1 MKKKIILKPTI
12 HKNNEVILFEFRYD
26 SEIIYVLKSSV
37 KSIRWSKTLR
47 SWYIIKNNFD
57 INSFYQD
64 FKTLAYIDYSALKKE
79 KSKKVISIVSPPKDP
94 IKLRLNQEQKE
105 QLNAFYKFLKGKRFS
120 ESTLKTYTNL
130 VAEFVIHLKEI
141 QIFNLRDIELYVE
154 YALVPANASISTHRQ
169 FISAMKHYITF
180 TQMPIEIDF
189 NALAPRKS
197 KLLPNVLS
205 KEEVIELIRVTKNLK
220 HRICIA
226 LIYSSGLRIG
236 ELIDLKLRDID
247 LKTQHLKIQLAKGRK
262 DRYVPIAN
270 VMMPLLHNYLTTYE
284 PTKYLIEGIDEGAP
298 YSPESIRKFLR
309 KSCKLAGITKRVT
322 PHTLRHSY
330 ATHLLENGTDI
341 RYIQELLGHS
351 RPETTMVYTH
361 VRSQDLQKITNP
373 LDLFVKQIEMQQKN
387 NTIFNQKQTLKGTDN
402 P

>member
-1 MKKKIILKPTI
+1 MKPKITLKPKI
-12 HKNNEVILFEFRYD
+12 HRNQEVILIEFDYNFE
-26 SEIIYVLKSSV
+26 IKNALKTSDFNV
-37 KSIRWSKTLR
+37 FYTKTYR
-47 SWYIIKNNFD
+47 CWYILKKDFDLNIFHELFKN
-57 INSFYQD
+57 
-64 FKTLAYIDYSALKKE
+64 LAYIDYTALKYVE
-79 KSKKVISIVSPPKDP
+79 GQLMVPNTGLTIKD
-94 IKLRLNQEQKE
+94 RLLPHQKN

-120 ESTLKTYTNL
+120 ESTLKTYTHL
-130 VAEFVIHLKEI
+130 VAEFVIHQKEI
-141 QIFNLRDIELYVE
+141 KPFTIRDIEIYVE
-154 YALVPANASISTHRQ
+154 DVLEPSKASISTHRQ
-169 FISAMKHYITF
+169 FISAMKHYIIF
-180 TQMPIEIDF
+180 TQMPLEIDF

-236 ELIDLKLRDID
+236 ELINLKLRDLD
-247 LKTQHLKIQLAKGRK
+247 LQRQVLKVQIGKGRK

-270 VMMPLLHNYLTTYE
+270 VMMPLLNNYLTTYE
-284 PTKYLIEGIDEGAP
+284 PKIYLIEGVDEGTP
-298 YSPESIRKFLR
+298 YSTESIRKFLK
-309 KSCKLAGITKRVT
+309 KSCGLARIIKRVT

-373 LDLFVKQIEMQQKN
+373 LDLFVKQIELQQKS
-387 NTIFNQKQTLKGTDN
+387 TIFNQKQTLKGTDN

>member
-1 MKKKIILKPTI
+1 MKKKIILKPDIYKKVNIILIEFEYDPDLIYKLKTSGYPI
-12 HKNNEVILFEFRYD
+12 KWNNHFNTWFL
-26 SEIIYVLKSSV
+26 LKEG
-37 KSIRWSKTLR
+37 
-47 SWYIIKNNFD
+47 FD
-57 INSFYQD
+57 INSFYRD
-64 FKTLAYIDYSALKKE
+64 FKTLAYIDYNALKKE
-79 KSKKVISIVSPPKDP
+79 KSKKVINVIAPPKDP

-141 QIFNLRDIELYVE
+141 QIFNLRDIELYIE
-154 YALVPANASISTHRQ
+154 YALVPTNASISTHRQ

-236 ELIDLKLRDID
+236 ELIHLKLRDID
-247 LKTQHLKIQLAKGRK
+247 LQTQHLKIQLAKGRK

-270 VMMPLLHNYLTTYE
+270 VMMPMLHNYLTTYE
-284 PTKYLIEGIDEGAP
+284 PTKYLIEGNDEGTP

-373 LDLFVKQIEMQQKN
+373 LDLFVKQIELQQKN
-387 NTIFNQKQTLKGTDN
+387 NTIFNEKQTLKGTDN

>member
-1 MKKKIILKPTI
+1 MKKITLKPEIHRGQEIIILD
-12 HKNNEVILFEFRYD
+12 FEYNHSLINALKTAYLNITWSNRFKKW
-26 SEIIYVLKSSV
+26 YVLKSDFS
-37 KSIRWSKTLR
+37 L
-47 SWYIIKNNFD
+47 D
-57 INSFYQD
+57 SFYND
-64 FKTLAYIDYSALKKE
+64 FKHLATIDYKALKDVKKYPVVAKSVASIKE
-79 KSKKVISIVSPPKDP
+79 
-94 IKLRLNQEQKE
+94 RLLPDQRTH
-105 QLNAFYKFLKGKRFS
+105 LNAFYKYLKGKRFS
-120 ESTLKTYTNL
+120 ESTLKTYSHL
-130 VAEFVIHLKEI
+130 IAEFVIHQKEI
-141 QIFNLRDIELYVE
+141 KSFNIRDIEVYVE
-154 YALVPANASISTHRQ
+154 DVLEPSKVSISTHRQ
-169 FISAMKHYITF
+169 FISAMKHYIVF

-220 HRICIA
+220 HRVCIA

-236 ELIDLKLRDID
+236 ELIGLKLRDLD
-247 LKTQHLKIQLAKGRK
+247 LQRQVLKVQSGKGRK

-270 VMMPLLHNYLTTYE
+270 VMMPMIHNYLATYE
-284 PTKYLIEGIDEGAP
+284 PSIYLIEGIDKGTP
-298 YSPESIRKFLR
+298 YSTESIRKFLK
-309 KSCKLAGITKRVT
+309 KSCGLARIIKRVT

-361 VRSQDLQKITNP
+361 VRSQDLQNITNP
-373 LDLFVKQIEMQQKN
+373 LDLFVKQIEVQQKS
-387 NTIFNQKQTLKGTDN
+387 TIFNQKQTLKGTDN

>member
-94 IKLRLNQEQKE
+94 IKLRLKQEQKE

-284 PTKYLIEGIDEGAP
+284 PTKYLIEGMEEGTP

>member
-1 MKKKIILKPTI
+1 MKKIILKPEI
-12 HKNNEVILFEFRYD
+12 HKNK
-26 SEIIYVLKSSV
+26 EIILIEFDYNLKIKNALKRWETRVYWSETFRCWYALKSEFE
-37 KSIRWSKTLR
+37 L
-47 SWYIIKNNFD
+47 
-57 INSFYQD
+57 NSFYD
-64 FKTLAYIDYSALKKE
+64 TFKDLGFVDYSLLKK
-79 KSKKVISIVSPPKDP
+79 KSSIVNVSVPKKAP
-94 IKLRLNQEQKE
+94 IKERLNEEQRTV
-105 QLNAFYKFLKGKRFS
+105 LNAFYKYLKGKRFS

-130 VAEFVIHLKEI
+130 VAEFVIHQKEI
-141 QIFNLRDIELYVE
+141 KEFSLRDIELFIE
-154 YALVPANASISTHRQ
+154 YALVPSRASISTHRQ

-220 HRICIA
+220 HRVCIA

-236 ELIDLKLRDID
+236 ELINLKLRDID
-247 LKTQHLKIQLAKGRK
+247 LQRQVLKVQIGKGRK
-262 DRYVPIAN
+262 DRYIPIAN
-270 VMMPLLHNYLTTYE
+270 VIMPLLHNYLTTYE
-284 PTKYLIEGIDEGAP
+284 PKTYLIEGVDEETP
-298 YSPESIRKFLR
+298 YSTESIRKFLK
-309 KSCKLAGITKRVT
+309 KSCGLARIIKRVT

-373 LDLFVKQIEMQQKN
+373 LDLFVKQIELQQKN
-387 NTIFNQKQTLKGTDN
+387 NTIFNEKQTLKGTDN